1 MLRKRCKAETFGLSL
16 LDLLKRQTKR
26 KYNGAK
32 FILRSKCLA
41 MRPVTWTWSETKSL
55 SILRFYVC
63 LNLLTAGPFDL
74 TPIPLS
80 SFKFFLAFGG
90 EFGGRLLDRIVL
102 LPLFVDL
109 V

>member
-1 MLRKRCKAETFGLSL
+1 MPRDEAGNV
-16 LDLLKRQTKR
+16 DLVRD
-26 KYNGAK
+26 
-32 FILRSKCLA
+32 SKSCLC
-41 MRPVTWTWSETKSL
+41 
-55 SILRFYVC
+55 ILRFYVC